1 MLASDS
7 TAPDVLEA
15 PLASTATNN
24 TASATTTTDGATPP
38 ESGKDQEQAV
48 ATAPP
53 EDSSNVEQGDG
64 DGDADA
70 DGDADT
76 DADAEASAALE
87 AEEREELQQFI
98 NELREKIEGKRQ
110 LRLQNST
117 FELPGEEHFARL
129 DSNLKKNTA
138 FVKKL
143 KLFTATQ
150 LDALLRELS
159 ALNLSKYISEICA
172 ALAEA
177 KLKMTD
183 VPAVVTLASRL
194 HCTYADFDVQF
205 LEAWQK
211 ALNIKASEKIGNP
224 SKLRVDLRLFA
235 ELVSSGV
242 IQMKPGLAQ
251 LGVVLVHLIAQDKDD
266 HSNFSIILSFC
277 RHCGEEYAGLVPQKM
292 QQLATKYGVEVP
304 KSDFLTA
311 DKQLNLRTMLKGY
324 FKALCKHVL
333 AEQTELM
340 NMTKNIR
347 RTMECKGEISTEKRE
362 KCELMQ
368 ASFDKLLASAQ
379 SLSEL
384 LGEPLPELAKESE
397 CCNPGTVIDNMLD
410 SAAFGVL
417 DPWGDEETRSFY
429 TDLPDLRQFLP
440 NFSAPKVDLE
450 TLEEPSELT
459 EEAIEANLDAEMDLD
474 DPPSTASDTALET
487 ASEELPSS
495 TPTTATSTPAIATST
510 AEDVKPHKMGSALM
524 ELGRQQQQQQQ
535 QSQQNQNQSQTQTQT
550 QLRQQFDGFL
560 VNLFNCVNK
569 ELIDSA
575 AIEFL
580 LNFNTKHQRKKLT
593 RTIFS
598 VQRTRLDI
606 LPYLSRFVAIVHL
619 CNTDVAADLAEL
631 LRKEFKWHIRK
642 KNQLNIESKLKIV
655 RFIGELVKFGLFKK
669 FDALGCL
676 KMLLR
681 DFQHHQIEM
690 ACAFVEVSGVY
701 LYNCRDARLLMNV
714 FLDQM
719 LRLKTATAMD
729 SRHSAQIESVY
740 YLVKPPESSKREPTI
755 RPPMHEYIRHLIFE
769 ELCKQNVERCIKML
783 RRIDWQDPETN
794 CYAIKCLSKAYLLR
808 FPLIRCLAD
817 LVSGLSSY
825 QPRAVTIVID
835 NVFEDIRAGLEIHSP
850 RMAQRRIAMAK
861 YLGEMYNYKLVEST
875 HILNTLYSIISLGVS
890 MDQSVV
896 SPLDPPDSLFRL
908 KLACMLLDTCGPYFT
923 SQATRKKLDY
933 FLVFFQHYYWF
944 KKSHPVF
951 SKSEN
956 TSDLF
961 PILVDHTYRDCLA
974 GVRPK
979 LKLYKSWDQAKAAI
993 DQLQE
998 KLYPQL
1004 KANSAQDPSLA
1015 TISEISELD
1024 EGATDEDSGSSN
1036 DQRERQ
1042 VAGQEPEQSNDWTE
1056 NETEPPLPP
1065 PPPPEKSKEDLEF
1078 EHLYEKMTTD
1088 SYQERL
1094 KEPIKATAKDI
1105 PVPMMARLQKKS
1117 YEQITGG
1124 QASGSANTNAT
1135 QISKA
1140 AANHEAAPGSPG
1152 PEPPDGNGKSG
1163 AAAVVPFVLMVRG
1176 NKGGKQQ
1183 FKSFVAPSDSH
1194 LAINLKLQE
1203 QKIRE
1208 EKEKVK
1214 RLTLNITERIEEED
1228 YQESLLPPQQ
1238 RNFTQSYYQKPNKH
1252 KFKHQKGAPDADL
1265 IFH

>member
-1 MLASDS
+1 A
-7 TAPDVLEA
+7 EA
-15 PLASTATNN
+15 ADAAT
-24 TASATTTTDGATPP
+24 TSSEAVASASASASSEDVAASEDAT
-38 ESGKDQEQAV
+38 
-48 ATAPP
+48 
-53 EDSSNVEQGDG
+53 SS
-64 DGDADA
+64 
-70 DGDADT
+70 
-76 DADAEASAALE
+76 EAASASEAAAALE
-87 AEEREELQQFI
+87 TEEREELLQFI
-98 NELREKIEGKRQ
+98 QELSEKIEGKRK
-110 LRLQNST
+110 LRHQNSN

-150 LDALLRELS
+150 LDGLLKELS

-183 VPAVVTLASRL
+183 VPAVVTLASKL
-194 HCTYADFDVQF
+194 HCTYADFDVHF

-211 ALNIKASEKIGNP
+211 ALNIKGCDKISNP

-277 RHCGEEYAGLVPQKM
+277 RHCGEEYAGLVPHKM
-292 QQLATKYGVEVP
+292 QQLSTKYGMEVP
-304 KSDFLTA
+304 KSDFLNA

-333 AEQTELM
+333 AEQAELM
-340 NMTKNIR
+340 SMTKTIR
-347 RTMECKGEISTEKRE
+347 RIMECKGEISTEKRE

-368 ASFDKLLASAQ
+368 AGFDKLLASAQ

-440 NFSAPKVDLE
+440 NFSAPKVDLM
-450 TLEEPSELT
+450 EEPSELT
-459 EEAIEANLDAEMDLD
+459 EEAIDANIDAEMMDD
-474 DPPSTASDTALET
+474 DPPSSTSDTALENPGEESAAAAAAAAT
-487 ASEELPSS
+487 AA
-495 TPTTATSTPAIATST
+495 TTTTTTATSPAE
-510 AEDVKPHKMGSALM
+510 AEVKPQKMGSALM
-524 ELGRQQQQQQQ
+524 ELGRQQQQQLP
-535 QSQQNQNQSQTQTQT
+535 QNPSQSQTQ
-550 QLRQQFDGFL
+550 LRHQFDTFL

-580 LNFNTKHQRKKLT
+580 LNFNTKNQRKRLT
-593 RTIFS
+593 RTIFA

-606 LPYLSRFVAIVHL
+606 LPFLSRFVAIVHM
-619 CNTDVAADLAEL
+619 CNTDVAADLSEL
-631 LRKEFKWHIRK
+631 LRKELKWHIRK

-690 ACAFVEVSGVY
+690 ACAFVEVCGVY

-714 FLDQM
+714 FMDQM
-719 LRLKTATAMD
+719 LRMKTATAMD
-729 SRHSAQIESVY
+729 SRHSAQIESVF
-740 YLVKPPESSKREPTI
+740 YLVKPPESSKREPTP
-755 RPPMHEYIRHLIFE
+755 RPPMHEYIRHVIFE

-783 RRIDWQDPETN
+783 RRIDWQDPET
-794 CYAIKCLSKAYLLR
+794 CSYAIKCLSKAYLLR
-808 FPLIRCLAD
+808 FPLVRCLAD

-825 QPRAVTIVID
+825 QPRAITIVID

-896 SPLDPPDSLFRL
+896 SPLDPPESLFRL

-961 PILVDHTYRDCLA
+961 PILVDHTYRDCLS
-974 GVRPK
+974 GVRPR
-979 LKLYKSWDQAKAAI
+979 LKLYRSLEQAKTAI
-993 DQLQE
+993 QHLQE

-1004 KANSAQDPSLA
+1004 KASTNNNAHEDSLA
-1015 TISEISELD
+1015 TISEINELD

-1042 VAGQEPEQSNDWTE
+1042 AAAAGQEPEQPNDWTE
-1056 NETEPPLPP
+1056 NDTEPLQPP
-1065 PPPPEKSKEDLEF
+1065 SKSKEDIEF
-1078 EHLYEKMTTD
+1078 EQMYEKMTTD

-1094 KEPIKATAKDI
+1094 KDPLKVTVKDI
-1105 PVPMMARLQKKS
+1105 PVPMTARLQKKS
-1117 YEQITGG
+1117 YEQLTNCNSNSNLKTDGG
-1124 QASGSANTNAT
+1124 G
-1135 QISKA
+1135 
-1140 AANHEAAPGSPG
+1140 APSSPG
-1152 PEPPDGNGKSG
+1152 TDPPEMGSNGKSG
-1163 AAAVVPFVLMVRG
+1163 GDAGGNGGGGGGGGGSAPGAVPFVLMVRG

-1183 FKSFVAPSDSH
+1183 FKQFVAPSDSH
-1194 LAINLKLQE
+1194 LVVNLKLQE
-1203 QKIRE
+1203 QKTRE

>member
-1 MLASDS
+1 TQTTTAAASD
-7 TAPDVLEA
+7 
-15 PLASTATNN
+15 
-24 TASATTTTDGATPP
+24 
-38 ESGKDQEQAV
+38 
-48 ATAPP
+48 
-53 EDSSNVEQGDG
+53 
-64 DGDADA
+64 DAA
-70 DGDADT
+70 GET
-76 DADAEASAALE
+76 SAAVE
-87 AEEREELQQFI
+87 AEERAELQQFVH
-98 NELREKIEGKRQ
+98 ELHEKIEGKRQ
-110 LRLQNST
+110 LRQQNAN
-117 FELPGEEHFARL
+117 FELPGDKYFARL
-129 DSNLKKNTA
+129 DSSLKKNTA

-143 KLFTATQ
+143 KVFTASQ
-150 LDALLRELS
+150 LETLLRELS

-183 VPAVVTLASRL
+183 VPAVVTLASKL
-194 HCTYADFDVQF
+194 HCTYADFDAQF

-211 ALNIKASEKIGNP
+211 ALNIKASEKISNP

-251 LGVVLVHLIAQDKDD
+251 LGMVLVQLIAQDKED

-292 QQLATKYGVEVP
+292 QQLADKYSVEVP
-304 KSDFLTA
+304 KSDFLSA

-324 FKALCKHVL
+324 FKALCKHVQ
-333 AEQTELM
+333 AEQAVLM

-347 RTMECKGEISTEKRE
+347 RTMECKGEISQEKRE

-384 LGEPLPELAKESE
+384 LGEPLPELTKESE
-397 CCNPGTVIDNMLD
+397 CCNPGTVIENMLD
-410 SAAFGVL
+410 SAAFGTL
-417 DPWGDEETRSFY
+417 DPWGDEEARAFY

-440 NFSAPKVDLE
+440 NFSAPRVDLE

-459 EEAIEANLDAEMDLD
+459 EEAIDANIDAELDID
-474 DPPSTASDTALET
+474 DPPSVASDTNMDKDA
-487 ASEELPSS
+487 EEPAAQSPAAANAEAGA
-495 TPTTATSTPAIATST
+495 TPTAGASPCDKKI
-510 AEDVKPHKMGSALM
+510 GSALM
-524 ELGRQQQQQQQ
+524 EVGRQQQQQLQEK
-535 QSQQNQNQSQTQTQT
+535 QSQTSQTQ
-550 QLRQQFDGFL
+550 QLRHQFDVFL
-560 VNLFNCVNK
+560 QNLFNCVNK

-580 LNFNTKHQRKKLT
+580 LNYNTKHQRKKLT

-606 LPYLSRFVAIVHL
+606 LPFLSRFVAIVHM
-619 CNTDVAADLAEL
+619 CNTDVALDLSEL

-669 FDALGCL
+669 SDALGCL

-681 DFQHHQIEM
+681 DFIHHHIEM

-701 LYNCRDARLLMNV
+701 LYNCRDSRLLMNV

-719 LRLKTATAMD
+719 LRMKTATAMD
-729 SRHSAQIESVY
+729 SRHAAQIESVY
-740 YLVKPPESSKREPTI
+740 YLVKPPESAKREVAP
-755 RPPMHEYIRHLIFE
+755 RPIMHEYIRHLIFE

-783 RRIDWQDPETN
+783 RRINWHDPEISS
-794 CYAIKCLSKAYLLR
+794 YAIKCLSKAYLLR

-850 RMAQRRIAMAK
+850 KMSQRRIAMAK

-890 MDQSVV
+890 LDQNIV
-896 SPLDPPDSLFRL
+896 SPLDPPESLFRL
-908 KLACMLLDTCGPYFT
+908 KLACMLLDTCAPYFT

-979 LKLYKSWDQAKAAI
+979 LKLYKNLEQAKEAI

-998 KLYPQL
+998 QLYPQL
-1004 KANSAQDPSLA
+1004 KASSNAQDANLA

-1024 EGATDEDSGSSN
+1024 EGVTDDSASSN
-1036 DQRERQ
+1036 DRRERQ
-1042 VAGQEPEQSNDWTE
+1042 VAGGSEADQINDWTE
-1056 NETEPPLPP
+1056 YEAEPAPP
-1065 PPPPEKSKEDLEF
+1065 PPPPEKSKEDIEF
-1078 EHLYEKMTTD
+1078 EQMYEKMTSD

-1094 KEPIKATAKDI
+1094 KEPPLKATNKDI

-1117 YEQITGG
+1117 YDQL
-1124 QASGSANTNAT
+1124 SGNAA
-1135 QISKA
+1135 QISKTGAVGANDVAGSLPA
-1140 AANHEAAPGSPG
+1140 AATAGACCEV
-1152 PEPPDGNGKSG
+1152 PPAESTASGKSG
-1163 AAAVVPFVLMVRG
+1163 GGGATGGAVPFVLMVRG

-1183 FKSFVAPSDSH
+1183 FKSFVAPSDSQ

-1203 QKIRE
+1203 QKTRE

-1228 YQESLLPPQQ
+1228 YQESLLPQQQ

-1252 KFKHQKGAPDADL
+1252 KFKHQKGAPDVDF

>member
-1 MLASDS
+1 MSPS
-7 TAPDVLEA
+7 KPNEEA
-15 PLASTATNN
+15 TPNIP
-24 TASATTTTDGATPP
+24 TTTAATSAS
-38 ESGKDQEQAV
+38 E
-48 ATAPP
+48 
-53 EDSSNVEQGDG
+53 
-64 DGDADA
+64 
-70 DGDADT
+70 T
-76 DADAEASAALE
+76 DAEMLDMDTAAAAGDSDAAAQE
-87 AEEREELQQFI
+87 AEERAELQQFI
-98 NELREKIEGKRQ
+98 NELREKIGSKRQ
-110 LRLQNST
+110 LRDQNCN
-117 FELPGEEHFARL
+117 FELPGDEYFARL
-129 DSNLKKNTA
+129 DSSLKKNTA

-143 KLFTATQ
+143 KLFTTTQ
-150 LDALLRELS
+150 LDGLLRELS

-172 ALAEA
+172 ALADA

-183 VPAVVTLASRL
+183 VPAVVMLASKL
-194 HCTYADFDVQF
+194 HCTYADFDAQF

-211 ALNIKASEKIGNP
+211 ALNFKANEKINNP

-251 LGVVLVHLIAQDKDD
+251 LGVVLVQLIAQDKDD
-266 HSNFSIILSFC
+266 HSNFATILSFC

-292 QQLATKYGVEVP
+292 QQLADKYGLEIP
-304 KSDFLTA
+304 KSDFLSA
-311 DKQLNLRTMLKGY
+311 DKQQNLRNMLKGY

-333 AEQTELM
+333 SEQAALM

-347 RTMECKGEISTEKRE
+347 RTMECKGEISQEKRE
-362 KCELMQ
+362 KCEQMQ
-368 ASFDKLLASAQ
+368 SSFDKLLASAQ
-379 SLSEL
+379 ALSEL
-384 LGEPLPELAKESE
+384 LGEPLPELTKESE
-397 CCNPGTVIDNMLD
+397 GCNPGTVIDNMLD
-410 SAAFGVL
+410 SATFGTL
-417 DPWGDEETRSFY
+417 DPWGDEETRAFY

-459 EEAIEANLDAEMDLD
+459 EEAIDANIDAELDMD
-474 DPPSTASDTALET
+474 DPPSVASDTALEKEQ
-487 ASEELPSS
+487 EEQAAAAAAATTTTSNAEAAAA
-495 TPTTATSTPAIATST
+495 TTATVAAAAAAAVPS
-510 AEDVKPHKMGSALM
+510 DKKMGSALM
-524 ELGRQQQQQQQ
+524 ELGRQQQQQLPA
-535 QSQQNQNQSQTQTQT
+535 NQASQSQTQ
-550 QLRQQFDGFL
+550 QLRQQFDVFL
-560 VNLFNCVNK
+560 SNLFNCVNK

-580 LNFNTKHQRKKLT
+580 LNYNTKHQRKKLT

-606 LPYLSRFVAIVHL
+606 LPYLSRFVAIVHM
-619 CNTDVAADLAEL
+619 CNTDVAADLSEL
-631 LRKEFKWHIRK
+631 LRKELKWHIRK

-681 DFQHHQIEM
+681 DFMHHHIEM
-690 ACAFVEVSGVY
+690 ACALVEVSGVY
-701 LYNCRDARLLMNV
+701 LYNCRDSRLLMNV

-719 LRLKTATAMD
+719 LRMKTATAMD
-729 SRHSAQIESVY
+729 SRHAAQIESVY
-740 YLVKPPESSKREPTI
+740 YLVKPPESAKREIQP
-755 RPPMHEYIRHLIFE
+755 RPAMHEYIRHLIFE

-783 RRIDWQDPETN
+783 RRINWADPEIHSYT
-794 CYAIKCLSKAYLLR
+794 IKCLSKAYLLR

-825 QPRAVTIVID
+825 QPRAVAIVID

-850 RMAQRRIAMAK
+850 KMSQRRIAMAK

-875 HILNTLYSIISLGVS
+875 HILNTLYSIISLGVTL
-890 MDQSVV
+890 DQQVL
-896 SPLDPPDSLFRL
+896 SPLDPPESLFRL
-908 KLACMLLDTCGPYFT
+908 KLACMLLDTCAPYFT

-933 FLVFFQHYYWF
+933 FLVFFQHYYWH

-951 SKSEN
+951 SKQEN
-956 TSDLF
+956 NSDLF

-979 LKLYKSWDQAKAAI
+979 LKLYKSLEQAKEAI

-1004 KANSAQDPSLA
+1004 KELANNTQDNKDLG

-1024 EGATDEDSGSSN
+1024 EGVTDDDSSN
-1036 DQRERQ
+1036 EQRERQ
-1042 VAGQEPEQSNDWTE
+1042 AAGSEADQMNDWTE
-1056 NETEPPLPP
+1056 YEMEPAPAPA
-1065 PPPPEKSKEDLEF
+1065 PPEKSKEDIEF
-1078 EHLYEKMTTD
+1078 EQMYEKMTSD

-1094 KEPIKATAKDI
+1094 KEPPIKSTNKDI

-1117 YEQITGG
+1117 YEQLN
-1124 QASGSANTNAT
+1124 GS
-1135 QISKA
+1135 QISK
-1140 AANHEAAPGSPG
+1140 
-1152 PEPPDGNGKSG
+1152 GN
-1163 AAAVVPFVLMVRG
+1163 AAAVAAAIDATNSSSSSSLPADAAATAAATSAACASETPCAATEAASKGSGAVPFVLMVRG

-1183 FKSFVAPSDSH
+1183 FKSFVAPSDSQ
-1194 LAINLKLQE
+1194 LAINLKVQE
-1203 QKIRE
+1203 QKTRE

-1228 YQESLLPPQQ
+1228 YQESLLPLQQ
-1238 RNFTQSYYQKPNKH
+1238 RNFTQSYYQKPNKN

>member
-7 TAPDVLEA
+7 SIPDVQEA
-15 PLASTATNN
+15 PVASKATR
-24 TASATTTTDGATPP
+24 TSPEDATPP
-38 ESGKDQEQAV
+38 DSVKDQ
-48 ATAPP
+48 P
-53 EDSSNVEQGDG
+53 EYNGDVDEGDRDG
-64 DGDADA
+64 DGDA
-70 DGDADT
+70 DADT
-76 DADAEASAALE
+76 DADAEASALE

-98 NELREKIEGKRQ
+98 NELRDKIESKRQ

-117 FELPGEEHFARL
+117 FELPGEEYFAKL

-150 LDALLRELS
+150 LESILRELS

-194 HCTYADFDVQF
+194 HCTYADFDAHF

-211 ALNIKASEKIGNP
+211 ALNIKASEKIANP

-292 QQLATKYGVEVP
+292 QQLASKYNVEVP
-304 KSDFLTA
+304 KSDFLGA

-333 AEQTELM
+333 AEQAELM

-368 ASFDKLLASAQ
+368 AGFDKLLASAQ

-417 DPWGDEETRSFY
+417 DPWGDDETRAFY

-459 EEAIEANLDAEMDLD
+459 EEAIDANLDAEMDLD
-474 DPPSTASDTALET
+474 DPPSNASDTALEN
-487 ASEELPSS
+487 ASEQEQ
-495 TPTTATSTPAIATST
+495 PTTPVATGSASCDA
-510 AEDVKPHKMGSALM
+510 DVKPVKMGSALM
-524 ELGRQQQQQQQ
+524 ELGRQQQ
-535 QSQQNQNQSQTQTQT
+535 SQQNQQNPSHSQTQM
-550 QLRQQFDGFL
+550 RQQFDSFL

-619 CNTDVAADLAEL
+619 CNTDMAADLTDL

-701 LYNCRDARLLMNV
+701 LYNCRDSRLLMNV

-729 SRHSAQIESVY
+729 SRHAAQIESVY
-740 YLVKPPESSKREPTI
+740 YLVKPPESAKREPTI

-794 CYAIKCLSKAYLLR
+794 GYAIKCLSKAYLLR

-979 LKLYKSWDQAKAAI
+979 LKLYKSLEQAKAAI

-1004 KANSAQDPSLA
+1004 KANSTQDPSLA

-1024 EGATDEDSGSSN
+1024 DGITDEDSGSSN

-1056 NETEPPLPP
+1056 NEAEPPLPP

-1117 YEQITGG
+1117 YDQITGA
-1124 QASGSANTNAT
+1124 QASGSGGGSPQAA
-1135 QISKA
+1135 QISKSTA
-1140 AANHEAAPGSPG
+1140 AAAGAATSSQDGTPGSPSTD
-1152 PEPPDGNGKSG
+1152 PPDGNGKSG
-1163 AAAVVPFVLMVRG
+1163 GGGGGSASGCAAGTVPFVLMVRG

>member
-1 MLASDS
+1 MHASNS
-7 TAPDVLEA
+7 T
-15 PLASTATNN
+15 TAA
-24 TASATTTTDGATPP
+24 ASATKTTTKPDATPSDDP
-38 ESGKDQEQAV
+38 GKDEPPA
-48 ATAPP
+48 ATVPA
-53 EDSSNVEQGDG
+53 EDSSALHGTAGD
-64 DGDADA
+64 
-70 DGDADT
+70 T
-76 DADAEASAALE
+76 EAGISTVDEAVQE
-87 AEEREELQQFI
+87 AEEREELQQFVQ
-98 NELREKIEGKRQ
+98 ELSDKIESKRQ
-110 LRLQNST
+110 LRHQNSV

-150 LDALLRELS
+150 LDALLKELS

-211 ALNIKASEKIGNP
+211 ALNIKATEKINNP

-251 LGVVLVHLIAQDKDD
+251 LGVVLVHLIAQDKED

-292 QQLATKYGVEVP
+292 QHLANKHGVELP
-304 KSDFLTA
+304 KSDFLSA
-311 DKQLNLRTMLKGY
+311 DKQLNLRNMLKGY

-333 AEQTELM
+333 AEQAELM

-362 KCELMQ
+362 KCEVMQ

-450 TLEEPSELT
+450 QMEEPSELT
-459 EEAIEANLDAEMDLD
+459 EEAIDANIDAEMDLD
-474 DPPSTASDTALET
+474 DPPSTASDSADNPP
-487 ASEELPSS
+487 SEESPAAAAAGGAPG
-495 TPTTATSTPAIATST
+495 PTTSIS
-510 AEDVKPHKMGSALM
+510 EEVKPQKMGSALM
-524 ELGRQQQQQQQ
+524 ELGRQQQNQNGQT
-535 QSQQNQNQSQTQTQT
+535 QNQNQT
-550 QLRQQFDGFL
+550 QLRQQFDTFL

-580 LNFNTKHQRKKLT
+580 LNFNTKPQRKKLT

-606 LPYLSRFVAIVHL
+606 LPYLSRFVAIVHM
-619 CNTDVAADLAEL
+619 CNTDVAADLSEL

-729 SRHSAQIESVY
+729 SRHAAQIESVY
-740 YLVKPPESSKREPTI
+740 YLVKPPESSKKEAAP

-783 RRIDWQDPETN
+783 RRINWQDPETSS
-794 CYAIKCLSKAYLLR
+794 YAIKCLSKAYLLR
-808 FPLIRCLAD
+808 FPLVRCLAD

-890 MDQSVV
+890 IDQNVV

-961 PILVDHTYRDCLA
+961 PILVDHTYRDCLTS
-974 GVRPK
+974 VRPK
-979 LKLYKSWDQAKAAI
+979 LKLYKSMEQAKAAI
-993 DQLQE
+993 DALQE

-1004 KANSAQDPSLA
+1004 KTNCNQDTALT

-1024 EGATDEDSGSSN
+1024 DAATDEDSGSSN

-1042 VAGQEPEQSNDWTE
+1042 VAGQEPEQGNDWTE
-1056 NETEPPLPP
+1056 NETEPLPVQPLPV
-1065 PPPPEKSKEDLEF
+1065 EKSKEDLEF
-1078 EHLYEKMTTD
+1078 EQMYEKMTTD

-1094 KEPIKATAKDI
+1094 KEPIKATPKDI
-1105 PVPMMARLQKKS
+1105 PVPMTARLQKKS
-1117 YEQITGG
+1117 YEQLTNCN
-1124 QASGSANTNAT
+1124 ASTTASQ

-1140 AANHEAAPGSPG
+1140 DGGNGGGSGTPSSPG
-1152 PEPPDGNGKSG
+1152 TDPPESGKSG
-1163 AAAVVPFVLMVRG
+1163 NGGNSGAVPFVLMVRG

>member
-1 MLASDS
+1 MIGKDS
-7 TAPDVLEA
+7 TTSDAPEMQVA
-15 PLASTATNN
+15 GTAT
-24 TASATTTTDGATPP
+24 TEVATPP
-38 ESGKDQEQAV
+38 EYGRDQA
-48 ATAPP
+48 
-53 EDSSNVEQGDG
+53 EDVDDEGEND
-64 DGDADA
+64 
-70 DGDADT
+70 DT
-76 DADAEASAALE
+76 DAVAEASALE

-98 NELREKIEGKRQ
+98 NELREKIESKRQ

-117 FELPGEEHFARL
+117 FELPGEEYFAKL

-143 KLFTATQ
+143 KLFTTTQ
-150 LDALLRELS
+150 LDGLLRELS

-172 ALAEA
+172 ALADA

-211 ALNIKASEKIGNP
+211 ALNIKASEKIANP

-368 ASFDKLLASAQ
+368 AGFDKLLASAQ

-474 DPPSTASDTALET
+474 DPPSTTSDTALDN
-487 ASEELPSS
+487 ANEEQ
-495 TPTTATSTPAIATST
+495 PTTPLAPS
-510 AEDVKPHKMGSALM
+510 EDVKPQKMGSALM
-524 ELGRQQQQQQQ
+524 ELGRQQQQQ
-535 QSQQNQNQSQTQTQT
+535 SQLTQNSSHTQTQM
-550 QLRQQFDGFL
+550 RQQFDGFL

-606 LPYLSRFVAIVHL
+606 LPYLSRFVAIIHL

-740 YLVKPPESSKREPTI
+740 YLVKPPESSKQEPMV

-783 RRIDWQDPETN
+783 RRINWLDPETN

-808 FPLIRCLAD
+808 FPLVRCLAD

-861 YLGEMYNYKLVEST
+861 YLGEMYNYKLVESN

-951 SKSEN
+951 SKSGN

-979 LKLYKSWDQAKAAI
+979 LKLYKSLEQAKAAI

-1004 KANSAQDPSLA
+1004 KANNSQDPSLA

-1024 EGATDEDSGSSN
+1024 GVTDEDSGSSN

-1056 NETEPPLPP
+1056 NETEPPRT

-1078 EHLYEKMTTD
+1078 EHLYDKMTTD

-1094 KEPIKATAKDI
+1094 KDPFKTTTKDI

-1117 YEQITGG
+1117 YEQITGA
-1124 QASGSANTNAT
+1124 QASGNCNTNAT
-1135 QISKA
+1135 QTSKA
-1140 AANHEAAPGSPG
+1140 ASNQDGTPGSPSID
-1152 PEPPDGNGKSG
+1152 PPDNNGKSSG
-1163 AAAVVPFVLMVRG
+1163 DAAAAVPFVLMVRG

-1203 QKIRE
+1203 EKIRE

-1238 RNFTQSYYQKPNKH
+1238 RNFTQCYYQKPNKH

>member
-1 MLASDS
+1 MPASKS
-7 TAPDVLEA
+7 GPTVAVIPGEI
-15 PLASTATNN
+15 PETATTN
-24 TASATTTTDGATPP
+24 ASHAAADVAAAATTTSEAAEAAP
-38 ESGKDQEQAV
+38 EASPNGGDL
-48 ATAPP
+48 
-53 EDSSNVEQGDG
+53 DG
-64 DGDADA
+64 DDAA
-70 DGDADT
+70 K
-76 DADAEASAALE
+76 E
-87 AEEREELQQFI
+87 AEEREELRLFI
-98 NELREKIEGKRQ
+98 HELGEKIESKRLMRQ
-110 LRLQNST
+110 QNANI
-117 FELPGEEHFARL
+117 ELPGEEFFARL
-129 DSNLKKNTA
+129 DSSLKKNTA

-143 KLFTATQ
+143 KMFTTTQ
-150 LDALLRELS
+150 LEPLLRELS

-177 KLKMTD
+177 KLKMND
-183 VPAVVTLASRL
+183 VPSVVMLSSRL
-194 HCTYADFDVQF
+194 HATYVDFDTHF

-211 ALNIKASEKIGNP
+211 VLNIKGEKIGNP

-235 ELVSSGV
+235 ELISSGV
-242 IQMKPGLAQ
+242 IQMKPGLAL
-251 LGVVLVHLIAQDKDD
+251 LGMVLVQLIGQDKDG
-266 HSNFSIILSFC
+266 HNNFSIILSFC

-292 QQLATKYGVEVP
+292 QQLALKYGVEVP
-304 KSDFLTA
+304 KSDFLAA
-311 DKQLNLRTMLKGY
+311 DKQANLRTMLKGY

-347 RTMECKGEISTEKRE
+347 RTMECKGEISSEKRE
-362 KCELMQ
+362 KCEMMQ

-379 SLSEL
+379 TLSEL
-384 LGEPLPELAKESE
+384 LAEPLPELAKESE
-397 CCNPGTVIDNMLD
+397 CCSPGTVIDNMLD

-417 DPWGDEETRSFY
+417 DPWGDEETRAFY

-440 NFSAPKVDLE
+440 DFSAPKVDLE
-450 TLEEPSELT
+450 TMEEPSELT
-459 EEAIEANLDAEMDLD
+459 EEAIDANLDAEMDID
-474 DPPSTASDTALET
+474 DPPSTNSDPPSESTADDQ
-487 ASEELPSS
+487 PPPS
-495 TPTTATSTPAIATST
+495 TPPLLLASASGTSSN
-510 AEDVKPHKMGSALM
+510 DLKPQKMCSALM
-524 ELGRQQQQQQQ
+524 ELGRQQLQSQPQTTAQTQQQI
-535 QSQQNQNQSQTQTQT
+535 
-550 QLRQQFDGFL
+550 RQQFDIFL

-580 LNFNTKHQRKKLT
+580 LNFNTKPQRKKLT

-606 LPYLSRFVAIVHL
+606 LPYLSRFMAIVHM
-619 CNTDVAADLAEL
+619 CNTDVAADLSEL

-655 RFIGELVKFGLFKK
+655 RFIGEQVKFGLFKK

-690 ACAFVEVSGVY
+690 ACAFVEVTGVY
-701 LYNCRDARLLMNV
+701 LYNCRDSRLLMNV

-719 LRLKTATAMD
+719 LRLKLATAMD
-729 SRHSAQIESVY
+729 SRHAAQIESVY
-740 YLVKPPESSKREPTI
+740 YLVKPPESSKRESAP
-755 RPPMHEYIRHLIFE
+755 RPVIHEYIRHLIFE
-769 ELCKQNVERCIKML
+769 ELCKQNVERCIKHL
-783 RRIDWQDPETN
+783 RRIDWLDPETSG
-794 CYAIKCLSKAYLLR
+794 YAIKCLSKAFLLR

-890 MDQSVV
+890 TDQSVP
-896 SPLDPPDSLFRL
+896 SPLDPPESLFRL

-951 SKSEN
+951 CRDNESSAN
-956 TSDLF
+956 LF
-961 PILVDHTYRDCLA
+961 PILVDHTYRDCL
-974 GVRPK
+974 GVVRPK
-979 LKLYKSWDQAKAAI
+979 LKLYTSLEQAKEAI

-998 KLYPQL
+998 RLFPNL
-1004 KANSAQDPSLA
+1004 KSYASNPNLA
-1015 TISEISELD
+1015 SEISELD
-1024 EGATDEDSGSSN
+1024 EGPTDEDSGSSN

-1042 VAGQEPEQSNDWTE
+1042 VAGLEPEQSNECTE
-1056 NETEPPLPP
+1056 NETDAPMGPP
-1065 PPPPEKSKEDLEF
+1065 PAPEWTKEDLDF
-1078 EHLYEKMTTD
+1078 EQQYERMTTD

-1094 KEPIKATAKDI
+1094 KEPVKATAKDI

-1117 YEQITGG
+1117 YDQITAG
-1124 QASGSANTNAT
+1124 
-1135 QISKA
+1135 QISKVS
-1140 AANHEAAPGSPG
+1140 NCPELPPRSPAPDL
-1152 PEPPDGNGKSG
+1152 PDGSSGKTAASNAGGTG
-1163 AAAVVPFVLMVRG
+1163 AAGAGPGAVPFVLMVRG
-1176 NKGGKQQ
+1176 NRGGKQQ
-1183 FKSFVAPSDSH
+1183 FKSFVCASDSH
-1194 LAINLKLQE
+1194 LAINLKVQE

-1228 YQESLLPPQQ
+1228 YQESLLPPQH
-1238 RNFTQSYYQKPNKH
+1238 RNFTQSYYQKPNRH

>member
-1 MLASDS
+1 MLAND
-7 TAPDVLEA
+7 
-15 PLASTATNN
+15 
-24 TASATTTTDGATPP
+24 SATTDSEVSTPP
-38 ESGKDQEQAV
+38 LSRKDLADDV
-48 ATAPP
+48 A
-53 EDSSNVEQGDG
+53 EGDNDNDIDTG
-64 DGDADA
+64 
-70 DGDADT
+70 DT
-76 DADAEASAALE
+76 DANADEDVDAAAASALE

-98 NELREKIEGKRQ
+98 SELRDKIESKRQ

-117 FELPGEEHFARL
+117 IELPGEEYFAKL
-129 DSNLKKNTA
+129 DSSLKKNTA

-150 LDALLRELS
+150 LDGLLREIS

-172 ALAEA
+172 ALVEA

-183 VPAVVTLASRL
+183 VSAVVTLASRL
-194 HCTYADFDVQF
+194 HCTYADFDVHF

-211 ALNIKASEKIGNP
+211 ALNIKATEKIGNP

-235 ELVSSGV
+235 ELISSGV

-251 LGVVLVHLIAQDKDD
+251 LGVVLVHLIAMDKDD

-333 AEQTELM
+333 AEQAELM

-368 ASFDKLLASAQ
+368 AGFDKLLASAQ

-384 LGEPLPELAKESE
+384 LCEPLPELAKESE
-397 CCNPGTVIDNMLD
+397 GCNPGTVIDNMLD
-410 SAAFGVL
+410 SASFGVL
-417 DPWGDEETRSFY
+417 DPWGDEETRAFY

-459 EEAIEANLDAEMDLD
+459 EEAIDANLDAEMDLD
-474 DPPSTASDTALET
+474 DPPSTTSDTTPENPI
-487 ASEELPSS
+487 EEQPTPVSS
-495 TPTTATSTPAIATST
+495 
-510 AEDVKPHKMGSALM
+510 AEDLKPQKMGNALM
-524 ELGRQQQQQQQ
+524 ELGRQQQQQ
-535 QSQQNQNQSQTQTQT
+535 SQLNQNPTQIQNQM
-550 QLRQQFDGFL
+550 RQQFDGFL

-606 LPYLSRFVAIVHL
+606 LPYLSRFVAIVHM

-631 LRKEFKWHIRK
+631 LRKEFKWHIHK
-642 KNQLNIESKLKIV
+642 KNQLNIETKLKIV

-729 SRHSAQIESVY
+729 SRHAAQIESVY
-740 YLVKPPESSKREPTI
+740 YLVKPPESAKREAMV
-755 RPPMHEYIRHLIFE
+755 RPAMHEYIRYLIFE
-769 ELCKQNVERCIKML
+769 ELCKQNVDRCIKML

-808 FPLIRCLAD
+808 FQLIRCLAD

-890 MDQSVV
+890 NDQNVI

-908 KLACMLLDTCGPYFT
+908 KLACMLLDTCAPYFT

-951 SKSEN
+951 SKTEN

-961 PILVDHTYRDCLA
+961 PILMDHTYRDCLLN
-974 GVRPK
+974 VRPK
-979 LKLYKSWDQAKAAI
+979 LKIYKSLEQAKAAI
-993 DQLQE
+993 DNLQE

-1004 KANSAQDPSLA
+1004 KTTNNPQDPSLG
-1015 TISEISELD
+1015 TISEISEID

-1042 VAGQEPEQSNDWTE
+1042 MSGQEPDQSNEWTE
-1056 NETEPPLPP
+1056 NEAEPPLPP

-1078 EHLYEKMTTD
+1078 EHLYDKMTTD

-1117 YEQITGG
+1117 YDQITGAQTIG
-1124 QASGSANTNAT
+1124 PGTNNTP

-1140 AANHEAAPGSPG
+1140 AANQDGTPGSPG
-1152 PEPPDGNGKSG
+1152 ADSPDGNGKSSDGAGGSDAG
-1163 AAAVVPFVLMVRG
+1163 AAGASGPTSVPFVLMVRG
-1176 NKGGKQQ
+1176 HKGGKQQ

-1194 LAINLKLQE
+1194 LATNLMRQE
-1203 QKIRE
+1203 QMLRE

-1228 YQESLLPPQQ
+1228 YQESLMPPQH
-1238 RNFTQSYYQKPNKH
+1238 RNFTQSYYQKPSKH

>member
-1 MLASDS
+1 MQASDS
-7 TAPDVLEA
+7 TPAAAAAVDEQS
-15 PLASTATNN
+15 LAAN
-24 TASATTTTDGATPP
+24 TTTT
-38 ESGKDQEQAV
+38 V
-48 ATAPP
+48 AG
-53 EDSSNVEQGDG
+53 Q
-64 DGDADA
+64 
-70 DGDADT
+70 
-76 DADAEASAALE
+76 DAENNNHNEGVGGGGGAEELE
-87 AEEREELQQFI
+87 AEAEAESEATSAEEREELQQFI
-98 NELREKIEGKRQ
+98 SELRDKIESKRQ
-110 LRLQNST
+110 LRLENSN

-143 KLFTATQ
+143 KVFTATQ
-150 LDALLRELS
+150 LDGLLRELA
-159 ALNLSKYISEICA
+159 ALNLSKYISEICT

-194 HCTYADFDVQF
+194 HRTYADFDVQF

-211 ALNIKASEKIGNP
+211 ALNIKANGEKIGNP

-292 QQLATKYGVEVP
+292 QQLASKYGVEVP

-333 AEQTELM
+333 AEQAELM

-347 RTMECKGEISTEKRE
+347 RIMECKGEISTEKRE

-368 ASFDKLLASAQ
+368 AGFDKLLASAQ

-417 DPWGDEETRSFY
+417 DPWGDEETRAFY

-459 EEAIEANLDAEMDLD
+459 EEAIEANLDAEMDID
-474 DPPSTASDTALET
+474 DPPSTTSDTGLDVVA
-487 ASEELPSS
+487 AEELTVPAAPASATPPS
-495 TPTTATSTPAIATST
+495 T
-510 AEDVKPHKMGSALM
+510 EEVKPQKMGNALM
-524 ELGRQQQQQQQ
+524 ELGRQQQQQQP
-535 QSQQNQNQSQTQTQT
+535 QQNPSQSTSQT
-550 QLRQQFDGFL
+550 QLRQQFDAFL
-560 VNLFNCVNK
+560 LNLFNCVNK

-606 LPYLSRFVAIVHL
+606 LPYLSRFVAIIHL
-619 CNTDVAADLAEL
+619 CNTDMAADLAEL

-719 LRLKTATAMD
+719 LRMKTATAMD

-740 YLVKPPESSKREPTI
+740 YLVKPPESSKREATP

-794 CYAIKCLSKAYLLR
+794 SYAIKCLSKAYLLR

-825 QPRAVTIVID
+825 QPRAVTVVID

-890 MDQSVV
+890 MDQNVV

-951 SKSEN
+951 SRSEN

-961 PILVDHTYRDCLA
+961 PILVDHTYRDCLSS
-974 GVRPK
+974 VRPK
-979 LKLYKSWDQAKAAI
+979 LKLYKSLEQAKAAI
-993 DQLQE
+993 DQLQD

-1004 KANSAQDPSLA
+1004 KSSSSSSLNCGGNSSNIASQDPALT
-1015 TISEISELD
+1015 TISEINELED
-1024 EGATDEDSGSSN
+1024 NVTDEEDSASSN

-1042 VAGQEPEQSNDWTE
+1042 VAGSQEVEPEQANDWTE

-1078 EHLYEKMTTD
+1078 EQMYEKMTTD

-1094 KEPIKATAKDI
+1094 KEPLKATAKDI
-1105 PVPMMARLQKKS
+1105 PVPMTARLQKKS
-1117 YEQITGG
+1117 YDQLNGG
-1124 QASGSANTNAT
+1124 SSQTSL
-1135 QISKA
+1135 QISKGTSA
-1140 AANHEAAPGSPG
+1140 VVTHEGAPGAPGINSG
-1152 PEPPDGNGKSG
+1152 PEAQVEGSKSG
-1163 AAAVVPFVLMVRG
+1163 GGGGTTAVPFVLMVRG
-1176 NKGGKQQ
+1176 HKGGKQQ
-1183 FKSFVAPSDSH
+1183 FKSFVAASDSH
-1194 LAINLKLQE
+1194 LAINLKRQE
-1203 QKIRE
+1203 QAIRE

-1238 RNFTQSYYQKPNKH
+1238 RNFGHQSYYQKPNKH

>member
-1 MLASDS
+1 MPPHHQQQPQRRRRTVAMML
-7 TAPDVLEA
+7 P
-15 PLASTATNN
+15 
-24 TASATTTTDGATPP
+24 
-38 ESGKDQEQAV
+38 
-48 ATAPP
+48 
-53 EDSSNVEQGDG
+53 
-64 DGDADA
+64 
-70 DGDADT
+70 
-76 DADAEASAALE
+76 
-87 AEEREELQQFI
+87 
-98 NELREKIEGKRQ
+98 KRQ
-110 LRLQNST
+110 RSARSCGCFFHELGENIESKRLLRQQNANI
-117 FELPGEEHFARL
+117 ELPGEEFFARL
-129 DSNLKKNTA
+129 DSSLKKNTA
-138 FVKKL
+138 F
-143 KLFTATQ
+143 
-150 LDALLRELS
+150 
-159 ALNLSKYISEICA
+159 
-172 ALAEA
+172 
-177 KLKMTD
+177 
-183 VPAVVTLASRL
+183 
-194 HCTYADFDVQF
+194 
-205 LEAWQK
+205 AWQK
-211 ALNIKASEKIGNP
+211 VLNIKAEKISNP

-235 ELVSSGV
+235 ELISSGV
-242 IQMKPGLAQ
+242 IQMKPGLAL
-251 LGVVLVHLIAQDKDD
+251 LGMVLVQLIGQDKDG
-266 HSNFSIILSFC
+266 HNNFSIILSFC

-292 QQLATKYGVEVP
+292 QQLALKYGVEVP
-304 KSDFLTA
+304 KSDFLAA
-311 DKQLNLRTMLKGY
+311 DKQANLRTMLKGY

-347 RTMECKGEISTEKRE
+347 RTMECKGEISSEKRE
-362 KCELMQ
+362 KCEMMQ

-379 SLSEL
+379 TLSEL
-384 LGEPLPELAKESE
+384 LAEPLPELAKESE
-397 CCNPGTVIDNMLD
+397 CCSPGTVIDNMLD

-417 DPWGDEETRSFY
+417 DPWGDEETRAFY

-440 NFSAPKVDLE
+440 DFSAPKVDLE
-450 TLEEPSELT
+450 TMEEPSELT
-459 EEAIEANLDAEMDLD
+459 EEAIDANLDAEMDID
-474 DPPSTASDTALET
+474 DPPSTNSDPP
-487 ASEELPSS
+487 SENIAEDQPPPS
-495 TPTTATSTPAIATST
+495 TPPLLATTGSSAN
-510 AEDVKPHKMGSALM
+510 DLKPQKMCSALM
-524 ELGRQQQQQQQ
+524 ELGRQQLQSQPQPTAQTQQQI
-535 QSQQNQNQSQTQTQT
+535 
-550 QLRQQFDGFL
+550 RQQFDIFL

-606 LPYLSRFVAIVHL
+606 LPYLSRFMAIVHM
-619 CNTDVAADLAEL
+619 CNTDVAADLSEL

-655 RFIGELVKFGLFKK
+655 RFIGEQVKFGLFKK

-690 ACAFVEVSGVY
+690 ACAFVEVTGVY
-701 LYNCRDARLLMNV
+701 LYNCRDSRLLMNV

-719 LRLKTATAMD
+719 LRLKMATAMD
-729 SRHSAQIESVY
+729 SRHAAQIESVY
-740 YLVKPPESSKREPTI
+740 YLVKPPESSKRESAP
-755 RPPMHEYIRHLIFE
+755 RPVIHEYIRHLIFE

-783 RRIDWQDPETN
+783 RRIDWLDPDTSG
-794 CYAIKCLSKAYLLR
+794 YAIKCLSKAFLLR

-890 MDQSVV
+890 TDQSVV

-951 SKSEN
+951 CRDNASSA
-956 TSDLF
+956 DLF
-961 PILVDHTYRDCLA
+961 PILVDHTYRDCLNA
-974 GVRPK
+974 VRPK
-979 LKLYKSWDQAKAAI
+979 LKLYTSLEQAKESI

-998 KLYPQL
+998 RLFPHL
-1004 KANSAQDPSLA
+1004 KSHASDPNLTS
-1015 TISEISELD
+1015 INENSELD
-1024 EGATDEDSGSSN
+1024 EGPTDEDSGSSN

-1042 VAGQEPEQSNDWTE
+1042 AAGLEPEQSNECTE
-1056 NETEPPLPP
+1056 NETDVPLGP
-1065 PPPPEKSKEDLEF
+1065 PPPPEWSKEDLDF
-1078 EHLYEKMTTD
+1078 EQQYERMTTD

-1094 KEPIKATAKDI
+1094 KEPVKATAKDI

-1117 YEQITGG
+1117 YEQITAG
-1124 QASGSANTNAT
+1124 
-1135 QISKA
+1135 QISKVVSCPDLPPRSPAPDLPEGSGKAPPVNAGGAGNAAGLPA
-1140 AANHEAAPGSPG
+1140 AAGG
-1152 PEPPDGNGKSG
+1152 G
-1163 AAAVVPFVLMVRG
+1163 AAAVPFVLMVRG
-1176 NKGGKQQ
+1176 NRGGKQQ
-1183 FKSFVAPSDSH
+1183 FKSFVCASDSH
-1194 LAINLKLQE
+1194 LAINLKMQE

-1228 YQESLLPPQQ
+1228 YQESLLPPQH
-1238 RNFTQSYYQKPNKH
+1238 RNFTQSYYQKPNRH

>member
-1 MLASDS
+1 MSANKPSEAL
-7 TAPDVLEA
+7 TAA
-15 PLASTATNN
+15 TITTAT
-24 TASATTTTDGATPP
+24 TASSAAAS
-38 ESGKDQEQAV
+38 E
-48 ATAPP
+48 
-53 EDSSNVEQGDG
+53 
-64 DGDADA
+64 
-70 DGDADT
+70 
-76 DADAEASAALE
+76 ADAETSDAATGTAAAIATDDSGTLE
-87 AEEREELQQFI
+87 AEERLAELNQFIGELQ
-98 NELREKIEGKRQ
+98 EKIDAKRQ
-110 LRLQNST
+110 LRQQNAN
-117 FELPGEEHFARL
+117 FELPGDEYFARL
-129 DSNLKKNTA
+129 DSSLKKNTA

-143 KLFTATQ
+143 KVFTSTQ
-150 LDALLRELS
+150 LEALLRELS

-183 VPAVVTLASRL
+183 VPAVVTLASKL
-194 HCTYADFDVQF
+194 HCTYADFNTQF

-211 ALNIKASEKIGNP
+211 ALNIKATEKISNP

-242 IQMKPGLAQ
+242 IQMKPGLAL
-251 LGVVLVHLIAQDKDD
+251 LGMVLVQLIAQDKDD

-292 QQLATKYGVEVP
+292 QQLANKYQVEVP
-304 KSDFLTA
+304 KSDFLSA

-333 AEQTELM
+333 AEQAALM

-347 RTMECKGEISTEKRE
+347 RTMECKGEISQEKRE

-384 LGEPLPELAKESE
+384 LGEPLPELTKESE

-410 SAAFGVL
+410 SAAFGTL
-417 DPWGDEETRSFY
+417 DPWGDEETRAFY

-459 EEAIEANLDAEMDLD
+459 EEAIDANIDAELDMD
-474 DPPSTASDTALET
+474 DPPSTASDTALDKEQEEQPT
-487 ASEELPSS
+487 AA
-495 TPTTATSTPAIATST
+495 TPTAEAAATAGAAATAPAVLI
-510 AEDVKPHKMGSALM
+510 DKKMGSALM

-535 QSQQNQNQSQTQTQT
+535 QQQTQQQQQAQSQSQ
-550 QLRQQFDGFL
+550 QLRQQFDVFL
-560 VNLFNCVNK
+560 LNLFNCVNK

-580 LNFNTKHQRKKLT
+580 LNYNTKHQRKKLT
-593 RTIFS
+593 KTIFS

-606 LPYLSRFVAIVHL
+606 LPYLSRFVAIVHM
-619 CNTDVAADLAEL
+619 CNTDVAADLSDL

-681 DFQHHQIEM
+681 DFIHHHIEM

-701 LYNCRDARLLMNV
+701 LYNCRDSRLLMNV

-719 LRLKTATAMD
+719 LRMKTATAMD
-729 SRHSAQIESVY
+729 SRHAAQIESVY
-740 YLVKPPESSKREPTI
+740 YLVKPPESAKREMTP

-783 RRIDWQDPETN
+783 RRINWQDPEISS
-794 CYAIKCLSKAYLLR
+794 YAIKCLSKAYLLR

-850 RMAQRRIAMAK
+850 KMSQRRIAMAK

-875 HILNTLYSIISLGVS
+875 HILNTLYSIISLGVTL
-890 MDQSVV
+890 DQSVI
-896 SPLDPPDSLFRL
+896 SPLDPPESLFRL

-933 FLVFFQHYYWF
+933 FLVFFQHYYWH

-979 LKLYKSWDQAKAAI
+979 LKLYKNLEQAKEAI

-998 KLYPQL
+998 QLYPQL
-1004 KANSAQDPSLA
+1004 KASNNAQDASLT
-1015 TISEISELD
+1015 TISEINELD
-1024 EGATDEDSGSSN
+1024 EGVTDDSAGSSN

-1042 VAGQEPEQSNDWTE
+1042 AAGGSEADQANDWTE
-1056 NETEPPLPP
+1056 YEAEPAPP

-1078 EHLYEKMTTD
+1078 EQMYEKMTSD

-1094 KEPIKATAKDI
+1094 KEPPLKATNKDI

-1117 YEQITGG
+1117 YDQIMG
-1124 QASGSANTNAT
+1124 NNVP
-1135 QISKA
+1135 QISKGCANA
-1140 AANHEAAPGSPG
+1140 AAASAANANAHAHAHASDSANNLPANAAACSDTPAAEGGGSG
-1152 PEPPDGNGKSG
+1152 GGGSGSKGSG
-1163 AAAVVPFVLMVRG
+1163 AVSFVLMVRG

-1183 FKSFVAPSDSH
+1183 FKSFVAPSDSQ
-1194 LAINLKLQE
+1194 LAINLRLQE
-1203 QKIRE
+1203 QKTRE

-1228 YQESLLPPQQ
+1228 YQESLLPLQQ

>member
-1 MLASDS
+1 MSANKSS
-7 TAPDVLEA
+7 EET
-15 PLASTATNN
+15 TT
-24 TASATTTTDGATPP
+24 TTTTTATTTNSSTSGA
-38 ESGKDQEQAV
+38 A
-48 ATAPP
+48 
-53 EDSSNVEQGDG
+53 SSE
-64 DGDADA
+64 
-70 DGDADT
+70 
-76 DADAEASAALE
+76 ADAETSDATAAVAAAAAVDSAAVE
-87 AEEREELQQFI
+87 AEERAELQQFI
-98 NELREKIEGKRQ
+98 SELQEKIDSKRQ
-110 LRLQNST
+110 LRQQNAN
-117 FELPGEEHFARL
+117 FELPGDTYFARL
-129 DSNLKKNTA
+129 DSSLKKNTA

-143 KLFTATQ
+143 KLFTTTQ
-150 LDALLRELS
+150 LETLLRELS

-183 VPAVVTLASRL
+183 VPAVVTLASKL
-194 HCTYADFDVQF
+194 HCTYADFDTQF

-211 ALNIKASEKIGNP
+211 ALNIKATEKISNP

-251 LGVVLVHLIAQDKDD
+251 LGMVLVQLIAQDKDD

-292 QQLATKYGVEVP
+292 QQLATKYNMEVP
-304 KSDFLTA
+304 KSDFLSA

-333 AEQTELM
+333 TEQAALM
-340 NMTKNIR
+340 NMTKIIR
-347 RTMECKGEISTEKRE
+347 RTMECKGEISQEKRE

-368 ASFDKLLASAQ
+368 ASFDILARSIRLQPLLT
-379 SLSEL
+379 
-384 LGEPLPELAKESE
+384 KNR
-397 CCNPGTVIDNMLD
+397 CDNMLD
-410 SAAFGVL
+410 SAAFGTL
-417 DPWGDEETRSFY
+417 DPWGDEEARAFY

-459 EEAIEANLDAEMDLD
+459 EEAIDANIDAEMDMD
-474 DPPSTASDTALET
+474 DPPSTASDTTLEKEQEEQAT
-487 ASEELPSS
+487 TGTSNADTSASSLAASCAVPC
-495 TPTTATSTPAIATST
+495 A
-510 AEDVKPHKMGSALM
+510 DKKMGSALM

-535 QSQQNQNQSQTQTQT
+535 QQQDQQPLSQTAQSQNQ
-550 QLRQQFDGFL
+550 QLRKQFDVFL
-560 VNLFNCVNK
+560 QNLFNCVNK

-580 LNFNTKHQRKKLT
+580 LNYNTKHQRKKLT

-606 LPYLSRFVAIVHL
+606 LPYLSRFVAIVHM
-619 CNTDVAADLAEL
+619 CNTDVAADLLEL

-669 FDALGCL
+669 SDALGCL

-681 DFQHHQIEM
+681 DFIHHHIEM

-701 LYNCRDARLLMNV
+701 LYNCRDSRLLMNV

-719 LRLKTATAMD
+719 LRMKTATAMD
-729 SRHSAQIESVY
+729 SRHAAQIESVY
-740 YLVKPPESSKREPTI
+740 YLVKPPESAKREVTP
-755 RPPMHEYIRHLIFE
+755 RPDMHEYIRHLIFE

-783 RRIDWQDPETN
+783 RRINWHDPEISS
-794 CYAIKCLSKAYLLR
+794 YAIKCLSKAYLLR

-850 RMAQRRIAMAK
+850 KMSQRRIAMAK

-875 HILNTLYSIISLGVS
+875 HILNTLYSIISLGVTL
-890 MDQSVV
+890 DQSVV
-896 SPLDPPDSLFRL
+896 SPLDPPESLFRL

-923 SQATRKKLDY
+923 SQVTRKKLDY

-961 PILVDHTYRDCLA
+961 PILVDHTYRDCLS

-979 LKLYKSWDQAKAAI
+979 LKLYKNLEQAKEAI

-998 KLYPQL
+998 QLYPQL
-1004 KANSAQDPSLA
+1004 KANNNAQDASLA

-1024 EGATDEDSGSSN
+1024 EGITDDSGSSN

-1042 VAGQEPEQSNDWTE
+1042 AAGGSEADQMNDWTE
-1056 NETEPPLPP
+1056 YEAEPAPP

-1078 EHLYEKMTTD
+1078 EQMYEKMTSD

-1094 KEPIKATAKDI
+1094 KEPPLKATNKDI

-1117 YEQITGG
+1117 YDQIL
-1124 QASGSANTNAT
+1124 SNNAP
-1135 QISKA
+1135 QISKGGATTASAAA
-1140 AANHEAAPGSPG
+1140 AANATDVANSTTL
-1152 PEPPDGNGKSG
+1152 PPTATCSETPAESGKGNGSSSGSG
-1163 AAAVVPFVLMVRG
+1163 AVPFVLMLRG

-1183 FKSFVAPSDSH
+1183 FKSFVAPSDSQ

-1203 QKIRE
+1203 QKTRE

-1228 YQESLLPPQQ
+1228 YQESLLPLQQ

>member
-7 TAPDVLEA
+7 VSPAALEA
-15 PLASTATNN
+15 EVATQ
-24 TASATTTTDGATPP
+24 P
-38 ESGKDQEQAV
+38 ESGKDQ
-48 ATAPP
+48 
-53 EDSSNVEQGDG
+53 
-64 DGDADA
+64 AD
-70 DGDADT
+70 DVDDNDDT
-76 DADAEASAALE
+76 DADADPDADAEAEATALE

-98 NELREKIEGKRQ
+98 NELSEKIEAKRQ

-117 FELPGEEHFARL
+117 FELPGEEYFARL

-150 LDALLRELS
+150 LEGLLRELS

-211 ALNIKASEKIGNP
+211 ALNIKASEKIANP
-224 SKLRVDLRLFA
+224 SKPRVDLRLFA

-292 QQLATKYGVEVP
+292 QQLAAKYGVEVP
-304 KSDFLTA
+304 KSEFLGA

-333 AEQTELM
+333 AEQAELM

-368 ASFDKLLASAQ
+368 AGFDKLLASAQ

-410 SAAFGVL
+410 SAAFGLL

-474 DPPSTASDTALET
+474 DPPSTNSDTALEN
-487 ASEELPSS
+487 ASEEQ
-495 TPTTATSTPAIATST
+495 PTTPVVP
-510 AEDVKPHKMGSALM
+510 AEDVKPQKMGSALM
-524 ELGRQQQQQQQ
+524 ELGRQQ
-535 QSQQNQNQSQTQTQT
+535 SQTLAQNPSQTQTQM
-550 QLRQQFDGFL
+550 RQQFDGFL

-619 CNTDVAADLAEL
+619 CNTDVATDLAEL

-740 YLVKPPESSKREPTI
+740 YLVKPPESSKREPTV

-783 RRIDWQDPETN
+783 RRIDWLDPETN

-808 FPLIRCLAD
+808 FPLVRCLAD

-890 MDQSVV
+890 LDQSVV

-956 TSDLF
+956 SADLF

-979 LKLYKSWDQAKAAI
+979 LKLYKSLEQAKAAI

-1004 KANSAQDPSLA
+1004 RASSSAQDPSLA

-1042 VAGQEPEQSNDWTE
+1042 VAGQEPEPEQSNDWTE
-1056 NETEPPLPP
+1056 NENDNEAEPPLPP

-1078 EHLYEKMTTD
+1078 EHLYDKMTTD

-1117 YEQITGG
+1117 YEQITG
-1124 QASGSANTNAT
+1124 SGSVNAS

-1140 AANHEAAPGSPG
+1140 DVAPGSPG
-1152 PEPPDGNGKSG
+1152 AEMSEGNGKSAGGGG
-1163 AAAVVPFVLMVRG
+1163 AGVAVPFVLMVRG

-1238 RNFTQSYYQKPNKH
+1238 RNFTQSYYQKPSKH

>member
-1 MLASDS
+1 MQ
-7 TAPDVLEA
+7 EA
-15 PLASTATNN
+15 AETNE
-24 TASATTTTDGATPP
+24 TETATTTKPIET
-38 ESGKDQEQAV
+38 
-48 ATAPP
+48 
-53 EDSSNVEQGDG
+53 GDG
-64 DGDADA
+64 DGDGDMKSPAAATGDGGA
-70 DGDADT
+70 AAAAVDVGGGGDA
-76 DADAEASAALE
+76 AALE
-87 AEEREELQQFI
+87 ISERDELQLFVR
-98 NELREKIEGKRQ
+98 ELHEKIEHKRQ
-110 LRLQNST
+110 LREQNSN
-117 FELPGEEHFARL
+117 FELPGEKYFARL
-129 DSNLKKNTA
+129 DSSLKKNTA
-138 FVKKL
+138 YVKKL
-143 KLFTATQ
+143 KLFTASQ

-159 ALNLSKYISEICA
+159 ALNLSKYISEICT
-172 ALAEA
+172 ALSEA
-177 KLKMTD
+177 KLKMAD
-183 VPAVVTLASRL
+183 VPAVVTLASKL
-194 HCTYADFDVQF
+194 HSTYADFDSQF

-211 ALNIKASEKIGNP
+211 TLSLKASEKIVNA

-235 ELVSSGV
+235 DLVSSGV

-251 LGVVLVHLIAQDKDD
+251 LGTVLVQLIGQDKDD
-266 HSNFSIILSFC
+266 HSNLSIILSFC
-277 RHCGEEYAGLVPQKM
+277 RHCGEEYAGLVPQKIIN
-292 QQLATKYGVEVP
+292 LAQKYGVEIP
-304 KSDFLTA
+304 KSDFLPS
-311 DKQLNLRTMLKGY
+311 DKQSNLRSMLKNY
-324 FKALCKHVL
+324 FKALCKYVL
-333 AEQTELM
+333 AEQSELM

-362 KCELMQ
+362 KCQMMQ
-368 ASFDKLLASAQ
+368 SSFDKLLTSAQ

-384 LGEPLPELAKESE
+384 LGEPLPELAQETES
-397 CCNPGTVIDNMLD
+397 CNPGTVIDNMLD
-410 SAAFGVL
+410 SATFGTL
-417 DPWGDEETRSFY
+417 DPWGDSETCAFY

-450 TLEEPSELT
+450 QMEEPSELT
-459 EEAIEANLDAEMDLD
+459 EEAIDANIDADDLNDLD
-474 DPPSTASDTALET
+474 DPPSTASDSIIEKEI
-487 ASEELPSS
+487 EEQQQPQ
-495 TPTTATSTPAIATST
+495 
-510 AEDVKPHKMGSALM
+510 KPIKMGNALM
-524 ELGRQQQQQQQ
+524 ELGRQQLQNQTNPT
-535 QSQQNQNQSQTQTQT
+535 QSQSQM
-550 QLRQQFDGFL
+550 RQQFDIFL

-580 LNFNTKHQRKKLT
+580 LNFNTKPQRKKLT

-606 LPYLSRFVAIVHL
+606 LPYLSRFVAIIHM
-619 CNTDVAADLAEL
+619 CNTDVANDLAEL

-642 KNQLNIESKLKIV
+642 KNQLNIESKVKIV
-655 RFIGELVKFGLFKK
+655 RFIGEMVKFGLFKK

-690 ACAFVEVSGVY
+690 ACALVEVSGVY
-701 LYNCRDARLLMNV
+701 LYNCRDSRLLMNV

-729 SRHSAQIESVY
+729 SRHSAQIESVF
-740 YLVKPPESSKREPTI
+740 YLVKPPESSKRELQP
-755 RPPMHEYIRHLIFE
+755 RPIMHEYIRHLIFE

-783 RRIDWQDPETN
+783 RRINWQDPEI
-794 CYAIKCLSKAYLLR
+794 CSYAIKCLSKAYLLR
-808 FPLIRCLAD
+808 FPLVRCLAD

-825 QPRAVTIVID
+825 QPRAVTIIID

-850 RMAQRRIAMAK
+850 RMSQRRIAMAK

-875 HILNTLYSIISLGVS
+875 HILNTLYLIISLGVVR
-890 MDQSVV
+890 DQSIV
-896 SPLDPPDSLFRL
+896 SPLDPPESLFRL

-951 SKSEN
+951 TKSEN

-961 PILVDHTYRDCLA
+961 PILVDHAYRDCLA
-974 GVRPK
+974 TVKPN
-979 LKLYKSWDQAKAAI
+979 LKLYKSLEQAKDAI
-993 DQLQE
+993 DELQE

-1004 KANSAQDPSLA
+1004 KNINSNSQDASLA
-1015 TISEISELD
+1015 TNSEVSEVD
-1024 EGATDEDSGSSN
+1024 EAATDEDTCSSN
-1036 DQRERQ
+1036 HPRERLA
-1042 VAGQEPEQSNDWTE
+1042 AGLDAENANDWTE
-1056 NETEPPLPP
+1056 NETELPITP
-1065 PPPPEKSKEDLEF
+1065 GPPEKSKEDLEF
-1078 EHLYEKMTTD
+1078 EQMYEKMTTD

-1094 KEPIKATAKDI
+1094 KEPIKATVKDI
-1105 PVPMMARLQKKS
+1105 PVPIMARQMKKP
-1117 YEQITGG
+1117 YDHL
-1124 QASGSANTNAT
+1124 ASCSSPSNAT

-1140 AANHEAAPGSPG
+1140 EGPTTTAGTTVSTLATAAVQSS
-1152 PEPPDGNGKSG
+1152 DGNYETAASNIASTSSASGGSGGGGAGIGAGASSSSG
-1163 AAAVVPFVLMVRG
+1163 AVQFVLMVRG

-1238 RNFTQSYYQKPNKH
+1238 RNFNQSYYQKPNKH

>member
-1 MLASDS
+1 MLASES
-7 TAPDVLEA
+7 TAPDALEA
-15 PLASTATNN
+15 PVATK
-24 TASATTTTDGATPP
+24 TTTEVATPP
-38 ESGKDQEQAV
+38 ESGNDQA
-48 ATAPP
+48 
-53 EDSSNVEQGDG
+53 EDSGNVEE
-64 DGDADA
+64 
-70 DGDADT
+70 GDADT
-76 DADAEASAALE
+76 DADADAEAAAVE
-87 AEEREELQQFI
+87 TEEREELQQFI
-98 NELREKIEGKRQ
+98 NELRDKIESKRQ

-117 FELPGEEHFARL
+117 FELPGEEHFAKL

-150 LDALLRELS
+150 LEALLRELS

-211 ALNIKASEKIGNP
+211 ALNIKASEKIANP

-292 QQLATKYGVEVP
+292 QQLASKFGVEVP

-368 ASFDKLLASAQ
+368 AGFDKLLASAQ

-474 DPPSTASDTALET
+474 DPPSTTSDTALET
-487 ASEELPSS
+487 ASEEQP
-495 TPTTATSTPAIATST
+495 STPATP
-510 AEDVKPHKMGSALM
+510 AEDVKPQKMGSALM
-524 ELGRQQQQQQQ
+524 ELGRQQQQ

-550 QLRQQFDGFL
+550 QMRQQFDGFL

-769 ELCKQNVERCIKML
+769 KLCKQNVEQCIKML

-808 FPLIRCLAD
+808 FPLVRCLAD

-944 KKSHPVF
+944 KKTHPVF

-979 LKLYKSWDQAKAAI
+979 LKLFKSLEQAKAAI

-1004 KANSAQDPSLA
+1004 KATSAQDPSLA
-1015 TISEISELD
+1015 SISEISELD

-1056 NETEPPLPP
+1056 NEAEPPLPP
-1065 PPPPEKSKEDLEF
+1065 PPPLEKSKEDLEF

-1124 QASGSANTNAT
+1124 QASGSGNANAP

-1140 AANHEAAPGSPG
+1140 VANHDAAPGSPG
-1152 PEPPDGNGKSG
+1152 SEPPDGNGKPRGGGGGGCG
-1163 AAAVVPFVLMVRG
+1163 AAVASAATAAVPFVLMVRG

-1183 FKSFVAPSDSH
+1183 FKSFVAPSDSQ

>member
-1 MLASDS
+1 MLAND
-7 TAPDVLEA
+7 
-15 PLASTATNN
+15 
-24 TASATTTTDGATPP
+24 SATTDALEAAVASSTTNDVSTPP
-38 ESGKDQEQAV
+38 VSRKDLTDDA
-48 ATAPP
+48 
-53 EDSSNVEQGDG
+53 DDG
-64 DGDADA
+64 DNDNDHDIDIDDTDANADVDVDADA
-70 DGDADT
+70 A
-76 DADAEASAALE
+76 AAAAAAAAASALE
-87 AEEREELQQFI
+87 AEEREELQQFM
-98 NELREKIEGKRQ
+98 NELRDKIESKRQ

-117 FELPGEEHFARL
+117 FELPGEEYFAKL

-143 KLFTATQ
+143 KLFTSTQ
-150 LDALLRELS
+150 LDGLLRELS

-211 ALNIKASEKIGNP
+211 ALNIKATEKIGNP

-368 ASFDKLLASAQ
+368 AGFDKLLASAQ

-410 SAAFGVL
+410 SASFGVL

-459 EEAIEANLDAEMDLD
+459 EEAIDANLDAEMDLD
-474 DPPSTASDTALET
+474 DPPSTTSDTALENP
-487 ASEELPSS
+487 SEEQ
-495 TPTTATSTPAIATST
+495 PTTPVAP
-510 AEDVKPHKMGSALM
+510 AEDVKPQKMGNALM
-524 ELGRQQQQQQQ
+524 ELGRQQQ
-535 QSQQNQNQSQTQTQT
+535 SQLNQNPSQTQNQM
-550 QLRQQFDGFL
+550 RQQFDGFL

-606 LPYLSRFVAIVHL
+606 LPYLSRFVAIVHM

-631 LRKEFKWHIRK
+631 LRKEFKWHIHK

-729 SRHSAQIESVY
+729 SRHASQIESVY
-740 YLVKPPESSKREPTI
+740 YLVKPPESSKREPTV

-783 RRIDWQDPETN
+783 RRIDWQDAETN

-808 FPLIRCLAD
+808 FPLVRCLAD

-890 MDQSVV
+890 MDQNVI

-979 LKLYKSWDQAKAAI
+979 LKLYKSLDQAKAAI

-1004 KANSAQDPSLA
+1004 KAANNAQDPSLA

-1024 EGATDEDSGSSN
+1024 EGVTDEDSGSSN

-1078 EHLYEKMTTD
+1078 EHLYDKMTTD

-1117 YEQITGG
+1117 YEQITGA
-1124 QASGSANTNAT
+1124 QTSGTGNNNTS

-1140 AANHEAAPGSPG
+1140 VANQDGTPGSPG
-1152 PEPPDGNGKSG
+1152 PDLPDGNGKSG
-1163 AAAVVPFVLMVRG
+1163 GGAGGSVAAATAAGASGAAAVPFVLMVRG